1 MARGKARVVDTD
13 GIEKGLVNGK
23 QFEIYPE
30 RNRASS

>member
-1 MARGKARVVDTD
+1 MARGKARGVDTD
-13 GIEKGLVNGK
+13 GIGLVNGK